1 MQLPGLRVI
10 TVNCACRHQWGLLFS
25 SDAKLSNLIAQVL
38 LVLTGYVIF
47 DGVSAVLGGVVKG
60 VGKQLLATPI
70 VFFSYYVVGLPLAAL
85 FAFKFNWGVMGLCFG
100 MLLGTAVNAICYFF
114 LVWCMDWDLEAD
126 KAAAR
131 VGVSKR
137 VGETMEG
144 LLVDQ
149 GKDEDDLEEEEREV
163 GNTGLLAMED
173 ILNPEKSQTHETEQI
188 AGSSVEV

>member
-1 MQLPGLRVI
+1 M
-10 TVNCACRHQWGLLFS
+10 LFS
-25 SDAKLSNLIAQVL
+25 SDARLSNLIAQVL

-85 FAFKFNWGVMGLCFG
+85 FAFKLNWGVIGLCFG
-100 MLLGTAVNAICYFF
+100 MLMGTAVNAICYFF

-144 LLVDQ
+144 LIVDQ
-149 GKDEDDLEEEEREV
+149 RKCEDDLEEEEQEV
-163 GNTGLLAMED
+163 ENTGLLAMED
-173 ILNPEKSQTHETEQI
+173 IFNPEESQSQDTEHI

>member
-1 MQLPGLRVI
+1 M
-10 TVNCACRHQWGLLFS
+10 
-25 SDAKLSNLIAQVL
+25 SNLIAQVL
-38 LVLTGYVIF
+38 VVLTGYVIF

-70 VFFSYYVVGLPLAAL
+70 VLFSYYVVGLPLAAL
-85 FAFKFNWGVMGLCFG
+85 FAFKLNWGVMGLCLG
-100 MLLGTAVNAICYFF
+100 MLLGTTVNAICYFC

-144 LLVDQ
+144 LIVDEQ
-149 GKDEDDLEEEEREV
+149 GKHEDDLEQEEREV
-163 GNTGLLAMED
+163 ENTGLLALED
-173 ILNPEKSQTHETEQI
+173 VIDPEECQCSDTEHI
-188 AGSSVEV
+188 AGSSTEV